1 MRWIVWHSREYMQ
14 LQSGLGRS
22 AFDSRLKKLR
32 EVGLVDVK
40 KSPTVPNKDYFI
52 VYDPLDRDAFIKKY
66 AAEVSDFFAKLEELE
81 KRTQEDRDRRQRA
94 ELRKIQAEIALR
106 NAGN

>member
-1 MRWIVWHSREYMQ
+1 MRWIVWHSREFMQ

-22 AFDSRLKKLR
+22 AFNSRLEKLR

-52 VYDPLDRDAFIKKY
+52 VYDPLDRDAFIQKY
-66 AAEVSDFFAKLEELE
+66 GAEVSEFFAKLAELE
-81 KRTQEDRDRRQRA
+81 KRTLEDRERRQRA
-94 ELRKIQAEIALR
+94 ELQKIQEEITLR
-106 NAGN
+106 NAGI